1 MSICATVKNK
11 VREQHDVRLQ
21 LQANMVLAVVS
32 ILSKKILSNEVS
44 MADNLSMTKLS
55 CYQGCRQKSE
65 KGGAMN
71 LAREVLRQFFTTYL
85 YL

>member
-1 MSICATVKNK
+1 M
-11 VREQHDVRLQ
+11 RLQ

-65 KGGAMN
+65 KGV
-71 LAREVLRQFFTTYL
+71 R
-85 YL
+85 